1 MRIEGVAGWVGGCGE
16 SQGQTSGMALAI
28 NARRH
33 CRRYDKAECGFF
45 VCFVFL
51 GGGRVVGGGV
61 GREGEGQRG
70 RGEEERGGSK
80 LLSL

>member
-1 MRIEGVAGWVGGCGE
+1 MPDGIADVTTKLNVV
-16 SQGQTSGMALAI
+16 
-28 NARRH
+28 
-33 CRRYDKAECGFF
+33 F

-70 RGEEERGGSK
+70 WGEEEERGGSR

>member
-1 MRIEGVAGWVGGCGE
+1 MPDGIADVTTKLNVV
-16 SQGQTSGMALAI
+16 
-28 NARRH
+28 
-33 CRRYDKAECGFF
+33 F

-70 RGEEERGGSK
+70 WGGGGGGEGRQQAT
-80 LLSL
+80 